1 MGESTCSRTLPP
13 DKGKMFFL
21 REGEGADTR
30 KLIHSG
36 IECDLGIRKSPGK
49 TLDVLESP
57 GNRLNRVSNKKVLE
71 VDLSQ
76 LRKN

>member
-1 MGESTCSRTLPP
+1 MKVRVAGPSLRRR
-13 DKGKMFFL
+13 KNVFL

-49 TLDVLESP
+49 KLDILESP
-57 GNRLNRVSNKKVLE
+57 GNLLTRVSNKKVLE
-71 VDLSQ
+71 VNLSQ

>member
-1 MGESTCSRTLPP
+1 MKVRVAGPSLRRR
-13 DKGKMFFL
+13 KNVFL

-49 TLDVLESP
+49 KIGHLGKSWKSI
-57 GNRLNRVSNKKVLE
+57 NSSIK
-71 VDLSQ
+71 
-76 LRKN
+76 